1 MLCLLCISSGQA
13 VLENLMFLFL
23 KYLGSSYLLL
33 RVLLV
38 VKIVFEVPVFYYGD
52 VLLCNYGHFSILL
65 LGCGAYILR
74 VVLYS
79 FLPFDHATYVLLIEP
94 LHGLTYELV

>member
-1 MLCLLCISSGQA
+1 ML
-13 VLENLMFLFL
+13 V
-23 KYLGSSYLLL
+23 
-33 RVLLV
+33 V

-79 FLPFDHATYVLLIEP
+79 FLPFDHATYVLLIEL
-94 LHGLTYELV
+94 LHCLSYGSVQIALVEFSVTCFFPRGNEALG